1 MNARDKIIISRIR
14 RLIDL
19 KSSWAKTTK
28 YPDDFMS
35 NYHIT
40 QRTFFRDKKL
50 LQDFGL
56 FKRASGRKS
65 GNEPAVFNKIERL
78 VDVYTCGILDSGD
91 LSAYTARYGKG
102 PRTARRDVEMLKK
115 CFPKEMRSFY
125 KWRDEYGA

>member
-1 MNARDKIIISRIR
+1 MKTREEIIISRIR
-14 RLIDL
+14 RLVDL
-19 KSSWAKTTK
+19 KSAWNKITK
-28 YPDDFMS
+28 FPEEFILQND
-35 NYHIT
+35 IT
-40 QRTFFRDKKL
+40 ERTFLRDKKL
-50 LQDFGL
+50 LQDIGL
-56 FKRASGRKS
+56 FKRANGRISGK
-65 GNEPAVFNKIERL
+65 NPVAFNKIERL